1 MERRRLLNQC
11 AAGAGTSPITRR
23 SGKRKS
29 VHARFVHNDRL
40 LDALMLQAQSA
51 LRASPGVRAYYDK
64 QVRHEAL
71 DVRGEV
77 EDLRRLAVAAAGLKP
92 GAARSGERR

>member
-51 LRASPGVRAYYDK
+51 LRASPAYAPTTTNK
-64 QVRHEAL
+64 CAT
-71 DVRGEV
+71 
-77 EDLRRLAVAAAGLKP
+77 RRLMFEGRWKTSAAWPSQRLG
-92 GAARSGERR
+92 